1 MKKIIE
7 GKIWTAVCVAL
18 TLLMIVSAIWIGMRY
33 YVSMDI
39 YETPSMFLE
48 GEYSVDGGE
57 WKPIEKDRYITDHF
71 NKIVFKGKMSKKLL
85 MYFGSLT
92 ISSKNVWYTLKTTD
106 GTVIKSYNFD
116 DEKLSYEH
124 TKTDKPLALD
134 MPNTPGYCVKSI
146 SPDHLTKT
154 ENITEDSDLIFE
166 VEYPYGYAL
175 VSYNDCVDVTAYY
188 NEGMYLRFFYDAL
201 PPVLLFVLICF
212 FGLFFFPVASFI
224 LGKIDYKYLIFGMLS
239 FLWGLYMIMQQYM
252 FLMMR
257 MVRLWQSIYK
267 HQDGT
272 ISQVRIMLKVRRI
285 RILTMLVV

>member
-92 ISSKNVWYTLKTTD
+92 ISSKNMFAMPPRTVWLSAP
-106 GTVIKSYNFD
+106 KSPFMIA
-116 DEKLSYEH
+116 EILS
-124 TKTDKPLALD
+124 K
-134 MPNTPGYCVKSI
+134 M
-146 SPDHLTKT
+146 
-154 ENITEDSDLIFE
+154 
-166 VEYPYGYAL
+166 
-175 VSYNDCVDVTAYY
+175 
-188 NEGMYLRFFYDAL
+188 L
-201 PPVLLFVLICF
+201 PP
-212 FGLFFFPVASFI
+212 
-224 LGKIDYKYLIFGMLS
+224 
-239 FLWGLYMIMQQYM
+239 
-252 FLMMR
+252 
-257 MVRLWQSIYK
+257 
-267 HQDGT
+267 
-272 ISQVRIMLKVRRI
+272 
-285 RILTMLVV
+285 